1 MRYAKTI
8 SSLVMLAIS
17 HVAVAD
23 ISVVVGPTEI
33 RRGDAQAAK
42 DITINNGVFAIG
54 IAVETAPPWGI
65 ARGGIVDIALVKN
78 GEVGYDIA
86 SLADFMPD
94 KWSSWP
100 TTYQEVTL
108 EDVTDE
114 SVTVR
119 TKRDWGTA
127 DLVTTFDIRSGSN
140 VIRIHTTMTNNGE
153 ETLDDMHTGYVVWPD
168 GGSLFGMPGLP
179 AVEVS
184 ESSSAMGEWSA
195 SYGEDWALGLH
206 ASFAG
211 IVAYGGR
218 DRYLAHE
225 LAPGES
231 RSFEAWLQIEGSG
244 SLAPFVAN
252 EIARLGLPAGSV
264 HGSVVSADGQSVSE
278 PAVIVTREGLPF
290 TWALGKNGQYALD
303 LPVGS
308 YEISATARGYAQ
320 GGLQSI
326 AVKAGSELEV
336 NFDDVRPP
344 GSIEISVLDAESGDA
359 LDARISINDG
369 YKPIIGHFGKNT
381 FFTEVAEVGR
391 TTESIAP
398 GRYVLQVSSGGGF
411 TSQPQ
416 IVEVDVEPGKTAK
429 LTVEIPVL
437 ARPAN
442 MRWYNADLHHH
453 SDVLDGFTEAEYV
466 FRSELA
472 SGVDLTFLSDHNSV
486 TNNAR
491 LLELSSERGR
501 LFIAGT
507 EMSPSWA
514 HFNVYPLD
522 DGRTVDIDTGQAPVQ
537 EIFAAARDMGADVI
551 EVNHPYSE
559 YGYFTSVENGR
570 VPGGYDGGFDLVE
583 MTSGNNQQTL
593 EHVWQMWNEGTRVYL
608 AGGSDVHDVWLETS
622 GGSRTYAYVEG
633 ELSVDAFIASV
644 KAGHSFATQGP
655 LVFPEILFGSE
666 VRQTEESL
674 QLKYKVQAVSGLKA
688 ATLIERGQMIDAV
701 SLSNS
706 AELVSVDFRVNPVA
720 DTWYQLIV
728 EDINGRFAYTNPV
741 WVKVAD

>member
-1 MRYAKTI
+1 MRRKLLIAC
-8 SSLVMLAIS
+8 
-17 HVAVAD
+17 VALTFVAEGATAD
-23 ISVVVGPTEI
+23 LSITTGPTSI
-33 RRGDAQAAK
+33 PRGDAQGAK
-42 DITINNGVFAIG
+42 DITITNGVFAIG

-65 ARGGIVDIALVKN
+65 ARGGIVDIALVN
-78 GEVGYDIA
+78 DGEVGYDIA

-100 TTYQEVTL
+100 TTYQQVTL
-108 EDVTDE
+108 EAVTHE

-119 TKRDWGTA
+119 TKRDWGAA
-127 DLVTTFDIRSGSN
+127 DLVTTFDIRDGSH
-140 VIRIHTTMTNNGE
+140 VIRIHTIMTNNGE
-153 ETLDDMHTGYVVWPD
+153 DTLEEMHSGYVVWPD

-179 AVEVS
+179 AVDVT
-184 ESSSAMGEWSA
+184 ESASAKGEWSA

-206 ASFAG
+206 APFAG

-218 DRYLAHE
+218 DRYQAHE

-244 SLAPFVAN
+244 SLAPFVAT
-252 EIARLGLPAGSV
+252 EIARLDLPAGNV
-264 HGSVVSADGQSVSE
+264 RGMVVSDDGESVSE
-278 PAVIVTREGLPF
+278 PAVVVTREGVPF
-290 TWALGKNGQYALD
+290 TWAMGKDGKYALD
-303 LPVGS
+303 LPVGT

-320 GGLQSI
+320 GGLQTI
-326 AVKAGSELEV
+326 EIKDGSELEV

-344 GSIEISVLDAESGDA
+344 GSIVISVMDADSGDA

-369 YKPIIGHFGKNT
+369 YKPIIGHFGKNA
-381 FFTEVAEVGR
+381 FFTEISEVGR
-391 TTESIAP
+391 TAESIAP
-398 GRYVLQVSSGGGF
+398 GRYVLEVSSGGGF

-416 IVEVDVEPGKTAK
+416 IVEVDVEPGETSK
-429 LTVEIPVL
+429 LNVEIPVL

-442 MRWYNADLHHH
+442 IGWYNADLHHH

-472 SGVDLTFLSDHNSV
+472 AGVDLTFLSDHNSV
-486 TNNAR
+486 ANNAR
-491 LLELSSERGR
+491 LHELSSGRGR
-501 LFIAGT
+501 HFIAGT

-522 DGRTVDIDTGQAPVQ
+522 DGRTVDIDTGQALVQ

-559 YGYFTSVENGR
+559 YGYFTSAENGR
-570 VPGGYDGGFDLVE
+570 VPGGYDDGFDLIE
-583 MTSGNNQQTL
+583 MTTGNNQKTL
-593 EHVWQMWNEGTRVYL
+593 EHVWRLWNDGKRAYL

-622 GGSRTYAYVEG
+622 GASRTYAYVEG
-633 ELSVDAFIASV
+633 ELSVDAFIESI

-655 LVFPEILFGSE
+655 LIFPEILFGSD
-666 VRQTEESL
+666 VSQTEESL
-674 QLKYKVQAVSGLKA
+674 QLKYQVQAVSGLKS
-688 ATLIERGQMIDAV
+688 ATLIERGQTIDAV
-701 SLSNS
+701 DLSGS
-706 AELVSVDFRVNPVA
+706 TESVSVDFRVSPDE

-728 EDINGRFAYTNPV
+728 EDINGRIAYTNPV